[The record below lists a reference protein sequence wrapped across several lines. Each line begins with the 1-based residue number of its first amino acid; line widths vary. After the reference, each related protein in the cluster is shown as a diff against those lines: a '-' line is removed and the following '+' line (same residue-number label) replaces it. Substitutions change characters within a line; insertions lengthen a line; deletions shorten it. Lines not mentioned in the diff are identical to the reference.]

1 MRQAVTTVVVVVWIQ
16 QPLHK
21 YISFL
26 FLLDSFLLHL
36 YTYIYIY
43 ICVSVY
49 HTYISSSPPLLP
61 AAHGI
66 KDRKNCLPLIV
77 AKSYAHVLRGANVNI
92 FSAVDFIH

>member
-36 YTYIYIY
+36 Y
-43 ICVSVY
+43 
-49 HTYISSSPPLLP
+49 TYISSSPPLLP